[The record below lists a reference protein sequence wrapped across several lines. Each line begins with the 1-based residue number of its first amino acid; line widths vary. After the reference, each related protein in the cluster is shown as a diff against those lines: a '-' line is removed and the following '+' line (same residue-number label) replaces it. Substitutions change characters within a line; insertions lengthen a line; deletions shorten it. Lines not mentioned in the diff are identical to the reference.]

1 LGIFSSEIT
10 NLTPCTRYYA
20 RAYATNSAGT
30 GYASQDITWQIGEF
44 SIGYGNISSISSNS
58 ASWTATL
65 AGSNCVSVTQRGAV
79 WSTSPNP
86 TISLATKTENG
97 SGMGAFTSN
106 ITGLVPNTTYH
117 VRFYVTLQNG
127 GSDVRTSYFGDRTF
141 TTTNAFVCGTSTIA
155 DIDGNSY
162 NTVLIGSQC
171 WMKENLKVTKYRN
184 ATSISNVTGN
194 SDWSLL
200 TTGAW
205 CFYNNDAANNTVYG
219 KLYNWF
225 TTIDNRGICPTGWHV
240 PTDAEWTILT
250 NNLGGLN
257 AASGKMRATGTTYW
271 NSPNEFSNNESGFT
285 ALPGGMRNAQASSV
299 FSGLKDNASFW
310 SATEISSNAAW
321 SRSPTYFFDVFL
333 PPPVLVPQV
342 MAALIQK
349 QSGLSIRC
357 LKDANPAGETVLFI
371 PNKQLIADKLDYSD
385 FILDK
390 RDNLSNR
397 LNIYPNP
404 NNGKFTI
411 SFIDFTKSKPINMIL
426 MDGLG
431 RTIKLFST
439 PDLLQNMEMDL
450 SSSNGNLFFLK
461 VIYEGEILTK
471 RIIKY

>member
-1 LGIFSSEIT
+1 MEKITIIYFLVILIFNSLSAQQSSGTRNIPCPG
-10 NLTPCTRYYA
+10 TP
-20 RAYATNSAGT
+20 
-30 GYASQDITWQIGEF
+30 
-44 SIGYGNISSISSNS
+44 
-58 ASWTATL
+58 
-65 AGSNCVSVTQRGAV
+65 VV
-79 WSTSPNP
+79 
-86 TISLATKTENG
+86 K
-97 SGMGAFTSN
+97 
-106 ITGLVPNTTYH
+106 
-117 VRFYVTLQNG
+117 
-127 GSDVRTSYFGDRTF
+127 
-141 TTTNAFVCGTSTIA
+141 
-155 DIDGNSY
+155 DIDGNTY
-162 NTVLIGSQC
+162 NTVQIGSQC
-171 WMKENLKVTKYRN
+171 WMKENLKVSKYN
-184 ATSISNVTGN
+184 DGTEIPL
-194 SDWSLL
+194 D
-200 TTGAW
+200 TTGGKLGNASAEKSW
-205 CFYNNDAANNTVYG
+205 TKINTGARTIYGNIAANLTAYG
-219 KLYNWF
+219 YLYNYYAVKGVDI
-225 TTIDNRGICPTGWHV
+225 TGSKNYKNICPTGWHV
-240 PTDAEWTILT
+240 PKDAEWTILT

-333 PPPVLVPQV
+333 LPPVLVPQV

-411 SFIDFTKSKPINMIL
+411 SFVDFTKSKPINMIL

-431 RTIKLFST
+431 RIIKIFST
-439 PDLLQNMEMDL
+439 PDMLQNMEMDL
-450 SSSNGNLFFLK
+450 STSNGNLFFLK
-461 VIYEGEILTK
+461 VIYEEEILTK
-471 RIIKY
+471 KIVKY